1 MRIFALIVLI
11 LVVMKNFR
19 NYSVAWKIRN
29 KNHGKCGQDAEKQDY
44 RVKFRVIPCLPWL
57 IPWVS
62 LID

>member
-1 MRIFALIVLI
+1 
-11 LVVMKNFR
+11 MKEKMVTIQ
-19 NYSVAWKIRN
+19 S
-29 KNHGKCGQDAEKQDY
+29 HGKSGIKTTENSGLDAEKQDY